1 MIISSGGIM
10 LVSFLM
16 GLNHIGNIQAAVQAS
31 IPNLLLAN
39 NVFGGNAGIILS
51 LLFAIIILAAIFSTI
66 CPMLWTC
73 ASMLAK
79 DDKSKKY
86 KLICVIA
93 GICVYIITLFVPYE
107 TLLNYIMT
115 YCGYSGCVVAVV
127 CIVRYFIIK
136 SRDTKEAKVM
146 KKEHRNKMIA
156 PIIIAAVLI
165 VYYVAIAAVFMLI
178 PDLTVI
184 MKLLM
189 VIIPLA
195 LAGVAFAVTVERV
208 QEIRSGEEDDLSKY

>member
-1 MIISSGGIM
+1 
-10 LVSFLM
+10 
-16 GLNHIGNIQAAVQAS
+16 
-31 IPNLLLAN
+31 
-39 NVFGGNAGIILS
+39 
-51 LLFAIIILAAIFSTI
+51 
-66 CPMLWTC
+66 
-73 ASMLAK
+73 
-79 DDKSKKY
+79 
-86 KLICVIA
+86 
-93 GICVYIITLFVPYE
+93 
-107 TLLNYIMT
+107 
-115 YCGYSGCVVAVV
+115 
-127 CIVRYFIIK
+127 
-136 SRDTKEAKVM
+136 M

-195 LAGVAFAVTVERV
+195 LAGVTVERV

>member
-1 MIISSGGIM
+1 
-10 LVSFLM
+10 
-16 GLNHIGNIQAAVQAS
+16 
-31 IPNLLLAN
+31 
-39 NVFGGNAGIILS
+39 
-51 LLFAIIILAAIFSTI
+51 
-66 CPMLWTC
+66 
-73 ASMLAK
+73 
-79 DDKSKKY
+79 
-86 KLICVIA
+86 
-93 GICVYIITLFVPYE
+93 
-107 TLLNYIMT
+107 
-115 YCGYSGCVVAVV
+115 
-127 CIVRYFIIK
+127 
-136 SRDTKEAKVM
+136 M

-208 QEIRSGEEDDLSKY
+208 QEIRSGEEDDLSNCLLYTSPSPRDA

>member
-1 MIISSGGIM
+1 
-10 LVSFLM
+10 
-16 GLNHIGNIQAAVQAS
+16 
-31 IPNLLLAN
+31 
-39 NVFGGNAGIILS
+39 
-51 LLFAIIILAAIFSTI
+51 
-66 CPMLWTC
+66 
-73 ASMLAK
+73 
-79 DDKSKKY
+79 
-86 KLICVIA
+86 
-93 GICVYIITLFVPYE
+93 
-107 TLLNYIMT
+107 
-115 YCGYSGCVVAVV
+115 
-127 CIVRYFIIK
+127 
-136 SRDTKEAKVM
+136 M

-165 VYYVAIAAVFMLI
+165 VYYVFMLI

>member
-1 MIISSGGIM
+1 
-10 LVSFLM
+10 
-16 GLNHIGNIQAAVQAS
+16 
-31 IPNLLLAN
+31 
-39 NVFGGNAGIILS
+39 
-51 LLFAIIILAAIFSTI
+51 
-66 CPMLWTC
+66 
-73 ASMLAK
+73 
-79 DDKSKKY
+79 
-86 KLICVIA
+86 
-93 GICVYIITLFVPYE
+93 
-107 TLLNYIMT
+107 
-115 YCGYSGCVVAVV
+115 
-127 CIVRYFIIK
+127 
-136 SRDTKEAKVM
+136 M

-195 LAGVAFAVTVERV
+195 GVAFAVTVERV

>member
-1 MIISSGGIM
+1 
-10 LVSFLM
+10 
-16 GLNHIGNIQAAVQAS
+16 
-31 IPNLLLAN
+31 
-39 NVFGGNAGIILS
+39 
-51 LLFAIIILAAIFSTI
+51 
-66 CPMLWTC
+66 
-73 ASMLAK
+73 
-79 DDKSKKY
+79 
-86 KLICVIA
+86 
-93 GICVYIITLFVPYE
+93 
-107 TLLNYIMT
+107 
-115 YCGYSGCVVAVV
+115 
-127 CIVRYFIIK
+127 
-136 SRDTKEAKVM
+136 M

-208 QEIRSGEEDDLSKY
+208 QEIRSGEENLEMLGLVKGSTIQSKNIGKDITQSFKTLVGGELKAYNEMMNEARALATKRMVEEAESLGADAVVNIRYASSAVMQGAAEVIAYGTAVKFTN

>member
-1 MIISSGGIM
+1 
-10 LVSFLM
+10 
-16 GLNHIGNIQAAVQAS
+16 
-31 IPNLLLAN
+31 
-39 NVFGGNAGIILS
+39 
-51 LLFAIIILAAIFSTI
+51 
-66 CPMLWTC
+66 
-73 ASMLAK
+73 
-79 DDKSKKY
+79 
-86 KLICVIA
+86 
-93 GICVYIITLFVPYE
+93 
-107 TLLNYIMT
+107 
-115 YCGYSGCVVAVV
+115 
-127 CIVRYFIIK
+127 
-136 SRDTKEAKVM
+136 M

-208 QEIRSGEEDDLSKY
+208 QDKRNKERRR